1 MSLIPRNF
9 YLDDIFEDF
18 NKVAKTNQMKCDI
31 YEKDGKYNIEMDIP
45 GFDKQ
50 DIRIECQDGILSVTA
65 EKKSDS
71 EEASDDKKYLRRERF
86 YGKVSRSFTFND
98 INEEAISAEFNN
110 GILKIVIPKADKTE
124 SKKVI
129 EIN

>member
-71 EEASDDKKYLRRERF
+71 EETSDDKKYLRRERF
-86 YGKVSRSFTFND
+86 YGKVSRTFTFND

-110 GILKIVIPKADKTE
+110 GILKIAIPKTDKTE

>member
-71 EEASDDKKYLRRERF
+71 EETSDDKEYLRRERF

-110 GILKIVIPKADKTE
+110 GILKIVIPKTDKTE

>member
-71 EEASDDKKYLRRERF
+71 EESSDDKKYLRRERF

>member
-71 EEASDDKKYLRRERF
+71 EETSEDKKYLRRERF

>member
-18 NKVAKTNQMKCDI
+18 NKAAKASQMKCDI

-71 EEASDDKKYLRRERF
+71 EETSDDKKYLRRERF

-110 GILKIVIPKADKTE
+110 GILKIVIPKTDKTE

>member
-71 EEASDDKKYLRRERF
+71 EETSDDKKYLRRERF

-98 INEEAISAEFNN
+98 IKEEAISAEFNN